1 MLRRRSG
8 WAQLLLQNHTRNRR
22 HKLRRETVSAV
33 TTERLESRT
42 LLTVFVDCNA
52 PVFGNNDGSSWKDA
66 YVDLQDGLQHARYSG
81 QDVHVADGVYYPG
94 NASTDTFELFPGL
107 QLQGGFPGYYQ
118 IAGTPDR
125 DWTFHQTILSGDL
138 NQDDVRVYYDS
149 QVDTYGVEGLLM
161 NIQNNEENCFTIVT
175 GSDDALIEGFYIE
188 SGRAVPGPPAPGTA
202 VTPQMSEGGG
212 MYNNHASPQVQ
223 DVVFRW
229 NAAVRGGGMANIASD
244 PDLSRVV
251 FDGNLANELGGGLFN
266 SESTPQLVNTV
277 FYKNHVTETQRAYGG
292 ALANM
297 ADSDATIRNST
308 FYGNWAPAGGA
319 MANLNSDPILV
330 NDILYGNGAITQGGT
345 SEIFDDASS
354 TPFVAYT
361 DIGGPY
367 LSSGNP
373 GYNNCDHDPI
383 FWAPD
388 GSPNPNA
395 AAPDYGGEGPDQ
407 RWATADDG
415 LQLDSNPDNF
425 SHEIDTG
432 TLIQALPNSTIMVSP
447 SVDIIGNPRPTLFQM
462 PPGQVDKGAYEH
474 QADAVDDFL
483 EPAGPRDLTQPR
495 IGPDEL
501 QRWSE
506 KVAWDMLPR
515 DTDSSH
521 RESRSP
527 AQEPNDAWKR
537 QFAQAHT
544 DWLPTEIDPKH
555 PVSSAL
561 EPVSNDQTQPAGQH
575 GRQAEA
581 DLDQAWLELV
591 AHDLKSKLN
600 VF

>member
-1 MLRRRSG
+1 
-8 WAQLLLQNHTRNRR
+8 
-22 HKLRRETVSAV
+22 
-33 TTERLESRT
+33 
-42 LLTVFVDCNA
+42 
-52 PVFGNNDGSSWKDA
+52 
-66 YVDLQDGLQHARYSG
+66 
-81 QDVHVADGVYYPG
+81 
-94 NASTDTFELFPGL
+94 
-107 QLQGGFPGYYQ
+107 
-118 IAGTPDR
+118 
-125 DWTFHQTILSGDL
+125 
-138 NQDDVRVYYDS
+138 
-149 QVDTYGVEGLLM
+149 
-161 NIQNNEENCFTIVT
+161 
-175 GSDDALIEGFYIE
+175 
-188 SGRAVPGPPAPGTA
+188 
-202 VTPQMSEGGG
+202 
-212 MYNNHASPQVQ
+212 
-223 DVVFRW
+223 
-229 NAAVRGGGMANIASD
+229 
-244 PDLSRVV
+244 
-251 FDGNLANELGGGLFN
+251 
-266 SESTPQLVNTV
+266 
-277 FYKNHVTETQRAYGG
+277 
-292 ALANM
+292 
-297 ADSDATIRNST
+297 
-308 FYGNWAPAGGA
+308 

-354 TPFVAYT
+354 TPFVAYS